1 MNRDRTIANQ
11 LCQTELM
18 LAGLANHAERLAGR
32 GLNADFLAAYSNAYQ
47 KCQDSFNVQQA
58 LKARLMEKR
67 TERLNY
73 QIQMGTLYRQ
83 ARKLVKIDLPKEAW
97 REFGIEDQR

>member
-18 LAGLANHAERLAGR
+18 LAGLAAHAERLAGR
-32 GLNADFLAAYSNAYQ
+32 GLNTAFLTAYRNAYQ
-47 KCQDSFNVQQA
+47 NCQESFNCQQA

-67 TERLNY
+67 AERLDF
-73 QIQMGTLYRQ
+73 QMEMGTLYRQ